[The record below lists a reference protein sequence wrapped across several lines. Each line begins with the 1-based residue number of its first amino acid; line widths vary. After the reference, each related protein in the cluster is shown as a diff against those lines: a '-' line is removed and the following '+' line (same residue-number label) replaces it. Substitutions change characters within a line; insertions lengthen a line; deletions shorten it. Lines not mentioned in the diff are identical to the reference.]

1 MSWLQKLLPP
11 RIKATPGIAKK
22 AIPEGLWVKCPAC
35 EAALYRTDLEK
46 NLNVCPK
53 CSHHG
58 RVSARERI
66 EQLLD
71 PDGRYE
77 IGSEVLPIDS
87 LKFKDTRKY
96 PERLSVAL
104 EETGETDSLVVMQG
118 SIKSAPLVL
127 AVFEF
132 DFMGGSMGSVVGERF
147 VRGVRVSYENRI
159 PFVCITSSG
168 GARMQEGVSSLFQM
182 AKTTAVLQELTKA
195 RLPPFPTQMT
205 KLHRTA
211 VKLSEYGLYALLLG
225 QPVTGL
231 LTTLFGGRPFALYS
245 WWLPPLMPRDE
256 MLQTALYFSHE
267 LGAWALAALAVGHAA
282 VALFHHF
289 VLRDDVLECMA
300 PVIAKARS
308 KQELATDYIVRAQNT
323 FRE

>member
-1 MSWLQKLLPP
+1 VARDHTNGDGPDRQKSGLIDRHPTTAGRLRKGEASVSWLQKLLPP

-22 AIPEGLWVKCPAC
+22 AMPEGLWVKCPAC
-35 EAALYRTDLEK
+35 EAVLYRTDLDK

-71 PDGRYE
+71 LEGRYE
-77 IGSEVLPIDS
+77 IGSEVLPVDT

-96 PERLSVAL
+96 PERLSAAM

-118 SIKSAPLVL
+118 SIKSAPLVV

-147 VRGVRVSYENRI
+147 VRGVRVSFENRI

-168 GARMQEGVSSLFQM
+168 GARMQEGVNSLFQM
-182 AKTTAVLQELTKA
+182 AKTTAVLQELSKA
-195 RLPPFPTQMT
+195 RLPFVSILTDPTMGGVSASFAMIGDIVMAEPGALIGFAGPRVIEQT
-205 KLHRTA
+205 VREKLPEGFQRA
-211 VKLSEYGLYALLLG
+211 EFLLEKGAIDMIVDRRQLKEEL
-225 QPVTGL
+225 PKL
-231 LTTLFGGRPFALYS
+231 LTLLQRQP
-245 WWLPPLMPRDE
+245 LP
-256 MLQTALYFSHE
+256 S
-267 LGAWALAALAVGHAA
+267 G
-282 VALFHHF
+282 
-289 VLRDDVLECMA
+289 
-300 PVIAKARS
+300 
-308 KQELATDYIVRAQNT
+308 
-323 FRE
+323 